1 MPSVLITGSSR
12 GLGFE
17 FAKQYAAAGWRVYA
31 TCRNPE
37 KAEALQALAGG
48 AEHNVSLHPLDVS
61 DLHQIDSLAQSLEG
75 TPIDVLI
82 NNAGLSGGGF
92 GDGLAKI
99 DYAMWEQVL
108 RVNTMAIARMATA
121 FLPHLELG
129 EQKKLVTISSQ
140 LGSITRNTSGGLYI
154 YRSSK
159 AAANAVT
166 RSLAMDLKDKHVIA
180 VSLHPG
186 WVQTDMGGPGADI
199 TPDVSITGMRK
210 VIDKLTFK
218 KSGSF
223 IGYDGETIEW

>member
-17 FAKQYAAAGWRVYA
+17 FAKQYAAAGWRVLA

-48 AEHNVSLHPLDVS
+48 AGHQVSLHPLDVS
-61 DLHQIDSLAQSLEG
+61 DVHQIDSLATSLEG

-92 GDGLAKI
+92 GGGLSEI
-99 DYAMWEQVL
+99 DYDMWEQVL
-108 RVNTMAIARMATA
+108 RVNTIAIAKMATE

-129 EQKKLVTISSQ
+129 DQKKLVTISSQ
-140 LGSITRNTSGGLYI
+140 LGSIERNTWGGLYI

-166 RSLAMDLKDKHVIA
+166 RSLAMDLKDKHIIA

-199 TPDVSITGMRK
+199 TPEVSITGMRK

-223 IGYDGETIEW
+223 IGYDGEAIDW